1 VVEAGAVPRLVRII
15 GSSPSDDQVRARV
28 RSQTVIVLT
37 CVILS
42 AQHGAVAAAV
52 PDQSRR

>member
-1 VVEAGAVPRLVRII
+1 MVEAGAVPRLVRII